1 MFEKYALRR
10 TPVWVAIG
18 WLLVVTVIVLSL
30 VRQGVSLPGEESD
43 KLGHFLAYST
53 LMFWFAQIYSLARTR
68 LVIAVALALM
78 GVGLEIAQGFTG
90 YRTFEY
96 ADMAA
101 NTVGVI
107 GGWLLAPP
115 RTANVLMLVERWT

>member
-1 MFEKYALRR
+1 MFEKYALKR
-10 TPVWVAIG
+10 TPLWLAIG

-30 VRQGVSLPGEESD
+30 IRLGPAMPGGESD
-43 KLGHFLAYST
+43 KIGHLLAYST
-53 LMFWFAQIYSLARTR
+53 LMFWFAQIYSVARTR
-68 LVIAVALALM
+68 LLIAIGLALM
-78 GVGLEIAQGFTG
+78 GVGLEIAQSFTG

-115 RTANVLMLVERWT
+115 RTTNLLMLFEHWT

>member
-10 TPVWVAIG
+10 TPVWLAIG
-18 WLLVVTVIVLSL
+18 WLLVATVIVLSL
-30 VRQGVSLPGEESD
+30 IKLGVEVPGGQSD

-53 LMFWFAQIYSLARTR
+53 LLFWFAQIYSPARTR
-68 LVIAVALALM
+68 LVIAIALALM

-101 NTVGVI
+101 NTAGVI

-115 RTANVLMLVERWT
+115 RTANVLMLFEQWT